1 MGVQIAPPGDRPDD
15 DPMSHPKCRDTDYI
29 DFLIAT
35 PRAASCCEAAR
46 GGPPARDPPAH
57 GAYTRL
63 LTRLE
68 PDPETLYR
76 EVEPMIDEREGVL
89 VLDDSTLDKLHA
101 KAIEPVHRHWSGK
114 HKSVVRGI
122 NLISLVWTDGDR
134 IPPADYRIHDKPT
147 DGLTK
152 NDHFRDLI
160 AVAQRRGFQPRA
172 VLFDGWYSGLDN
184 LKLIRSHG
192 RIFLTQLKCNRGVD
206 LNRQGYQP
214 ISTIA
219 IPEGGAVVHLEGFG
233 SIRVFRAVSR
243 DGDVEYW
250 ATNDLGMDELRRLE
264 LAERCWAIEEY
275 HRALKQCCNIE
286 RCQARSG
293 RAQRNHIGMAIR
305 AFARLS
311 WHFFTTGV
319 SWYEAKTAIVR
330 EAVRAYRS
338 QPMCK
343 IAPTA

>member
-1 MGVQIAPPGDRPDD
+1 
-15 DPMSHPKCRDTDYI
+15 MSHPKCRDTDYI

-46 GGPPARDPPAH
+46 SGPPARDPPAH
-57 GAYTRL
+57 DAYTRL

-68 PDPETLYR
+68 PDPEALYR
-76 EVEPMIDEREGVL
+76 EAEPLVDKADGVL
-89 VLDDSTLDKLHA
+89 VIDDSTLDKFHA

-122 NLISLVWTDGDR
+122 NLISLVWSDGDR
-134 IPPADYRIHDKPT
+134 TMPLDYRVYDKPV

-160 AVAQRRGFQPRA
+160 AAAKRRGFAPRA
-172 VLFDGWYSGLDN
+172 VLFDSWYSGLEN
-184 LKLIRSHG
+184 LKLVRG
-192 RIFLTQLKCNRGVD
+192 CGWAFLTQLKVNRKVD
-206 LNRQGYQP
+206 LDRLGYRAVAA
-214 ISTIA
+214 IA
-219 IPEGGAVVHLEGFG
+219 IPAEGAVVHLEGFG
-233 SIRVFRAVSR
+233 SVRVFKAVSR

-250 ATNDLGMDELRRLE
+250 ATNDLTMDELRRLG
-264 LAERCWAIEEY
+264 LAELSWSIEEY
-275 HRALKQCCNIE
+275 HRALKQCCNVE

-305 AFARLS
+305 AFVRLS
-311 WHFFTTGV
+311 WHFYTTGV

-338 QPMCK
+338 RPLYK
-343 IAPTA
+343 TIATA